1 MAAHDALIPVDLKIR
16 KMNRSPQVNRVLN
29 RVAVAAFLSL
39 TAVQAGATSLHEA
52 AERALQQDPRLAA
65 AHLSATGSAAEV
77 EAARAGYLPSVNA
90 SVIGGRSRL
99 YSDAQFPQ
107 AGARQ
112 PLSWGLV
119 ASQPLY
125 SGGLVS
131 AQVDAARSK
140 HEGAEQNEAAT
151 AQQLLFAAASA
162 WLDVK
167 RDRAVIGLNETNVQ
181 RLQQALD
188 DSRKRLDAGEATKAD
203 VAQAEARLA
212 EAGATLYR
220 ARATE
225 SVSAA
230 SYERVVGVPPDQLPG
245 DWPKPLVPATLAEA
259 LAVSADT
266 PAVRAA
272 DAEDRAAKSRI
283 SAEQAGHLPRLS
295 IEAEANDAD
304 DSTFT
309 YDRQTYWS
317 VQLKATLPIYAGGAV
332 ASRVSAAKAEAS
344 AAAARAADSRRA
356 SSESIAQAWAMYQS
370 SAQVIAAYEAS
381 VKASELALDSVQRE
395 QAVGTRTTLDLL
407 DAQRE
412 LLTATVN
419 LAASQHDRSLAALQL
434 LGATGRLTLAAIP

>member
-1 MAAHDALIPVDLKIR
+1 MNPVVRRRL
-16 KMNRSPQVNRVLN
+16 L
-29 RVAVAAFLSL
+29 AGLSL
-39 TAVQAGATSLHEA
+39 LLAVSRAEATSLREA

-65 AHLSATGSAAEV
+65 AHLAATGSAAEV
-77 EAARAGYLPSVNA
+77 EAARAGYRPSVNA
-90 SVIGGRSRL
+90 QVIGGRSRL
-99 YSDAQFPQ
+99 YTDAQFPQ
-107 AGARQ
+107 PGARQ

-125 SGGLVS
+125 NGGLVS

-140 HEGAEQNEAAT
+140 LAGAEQNEVAT
-151 AQQLLFAAASA
+151 AQQLLFAAGSA

-167 RDRAVIGLNETNVQ
+167 RDRAVIGLNESNVQ
-181 RLQQALD
+181 RLEQALA
-188 DSRKRLDAGEATKAD
+188 DSRKRLAAGEATKAD

-212 EAGATLYR
+212 EAGASLHR
-220 ARATE
+220 ARASE
-225 SVSAA
+225 AA
-230 SYERVVGVPPDQLPG
+230 DAAAYERVVGQPPDILAG

-272 DAEDRAAKSRI
+272 DAEDQAAHSRVVAERAA
-283 SAEQAGHLPRLS
+283 HLPKLS

-317 VQLKATLPIYAGGAV
+317 LQLKATLPIYAGGAV
-332 ASRVSAAKAEAS
+332 ASRVSAAKAEAA

-356 SSESIAQAWAMYQS
+356 SNEAIAQAWAMYQS
-370 SAQVIAAYEAS
+370 SAQVIAAYEAA

-395 QAVGTRTTLDLL
+395 LAVGTRTTLELL

-412 LLTATVN
+412 LLAATVN
-419 LAASQHDRSLAALQL
+419 LAGSQHDRSLAALQL

>member
-1 MAAHDALIPVDLKIR
+1 
-16 KMNRSPQVNRVLN
+16 MNATMNQATTRHPSFR
-29 RVAVAAFLSL
+29 RGAVALFLAL
-39 TAVQAGATSLHEA
+39 MTADAGATSLHEA

-65 AHLSATGSAAEV
+65 AHLAATGSAADV
-77 EAARAGYLPSVNA
+77 EAARAGYLPTVNA
-90 SVIGGRSRL
+90 SVLGGRSRL
-99 YSDAQFPQ
+99 YTDAQFPQ
-107 AGARQ
+107 PGARQ

-125 SGGLVS
+125 SGGLVD
-131 AQVDAARSK
+131 AQVDAARFRSQ
-140 HEGAEQNEAAT
+140 GAEQNELAT
-151 AQQLLFAAASA
+151 AQQLLFAATSA

-167 RDRAVIGLNETNVQ
+167 RDRAVIGLNETNVR
-181 RLQQALD
+181 RLEQALD
-188 DSRKRLDAGEATKAD
+188 DSRKRLNAGEATRAD
-203 VAQAEARLA
+203 VAQAESRLA
-212 EAGATLYR
+212 EAGASLHR
-220 ARATE
+220 ARANE
-225 SVSAA
+225 AA
-230 SYERVVGVPPDQLPG
+230 NAAAYERVVGQPPDQLPG
-245 DWPKPLVPATLAEA
+245 EWPKPLVPASLAEA

-272 DAEDRAAKSRI
+272 DADDRAAKSRI
-283 SAEQAGHLPRLS
+283 TAEQAGHLPRLS
-295 IEAEANDAD
+295 LEAEANDSD

-332 ASRVSAAKAEAS
+332 ASRVSAAKAEAA

-356 SSESIAQAWAMYQS
+356 SSEAIAQAWAMYQS
-370 SAQVIAAYEAS
+370 SAQVIAAYEAA

-412 LLTATVN
+412 LLNANVN